1 MTDASA
7 NGIVLCGIK
16 HSGKSTIGAALSRR
30 LNLLF
35 VDLDREIETA
45 YQRETGQSLT
55 FREIYRLL
63 GNEEFR
69 RREALAVQDLA
80 ASGQA
85 AVVAL
90 GGGAPM
96 NPAVRPEWL
105 HGLGRIVLLDI
116 APATAFRRIL
126 AGGLP
131 PFLATAEN
139 PEKEFFRMCDERLAV
154 YRRLA
159 DVVHHILED
168 STPEQEADRII
179 AALDRRQPGIDAL

>member
-1 MTDASA
+1 MTDASV

-30 LNLLF
+30 LNLPL
-35 VDLDREIETA
+35 VDLDREIEFA
-45 YQRETGQSLT
+45 YQRETGQALT
-55 FREIYRLL
+55 VREIYRLL

-69 RREALAVQDLA
+69 RREALAVQALA

-85 AVVAL
+85 SIVAL

-105 HGLGRIVLLDI
+105 HSLGRIVLLDI
-116 APATAFRRIL
+116 APITAFRRIL
-126 AGGLP
+126 TRGLP
-131 PFLATAEN
+131 PFLTTAED
-139 PEKEFFRMCDERLAV
+139 PEKEFLRMCDERLAV

-159 DVVHHILED
+159 DVVYCIQED

-179 AALDRRQPGIDAL
+179 AALDSH

>member
-1 MTDASA
+1 MIDASA
-7 NGIVLCGIK
+7 NGVVLCGIK

-30 LNLLF
+30 LNLPL
-35 VDLDREIETA
+35 VDLDREIELA
-45 YQRETGQSLT
+45 YQRQTGQTLT

-69 RREALAVQDLA
+69 RREALAVQALA
-80 ASGQA
+80 ASGQE

-96 NPAVRPEWL
+96 NPAVRTEWL
-105 HGLGRIVLLDI
+105 HSLGRIVLLDI
-116 APATAFRRIL
+116 APAIAFRRIL

-131 PFLATAEN
+131 PFLATAED
-139 PEKEFFRMCDERLAV
+139 PEKEFLRMCDERLAV

-159 DVVHHILED
+159 DVVHHIEED
-168 STPEQEADRII
+168 STPEQEADRIM
-179 AALDRRQPGIDAL
+179 AALNRC